1 MVAPIS
7 IEDRDRANQHLDSSI
22 SLSMCGKLDQAVV
35 EIKKAIAID
44 PEFAQAH
51 NKLGDYLMKMG
62 LVKKAVDAYTRS
74 LELAPNNQNSNFDLG
89 CSLAH
94 LGRYE
99 EALEYLQKALQ
110 LKPSHT
116 EIYGH
121 IGRILM
127 MRGELEEAITNLN
140 RAIEANPEDIMSS
153 FTLACAYN
161 MLGET
166 EKATR
171 LFNKVIGRYGDLVAV
186 KKRFAE
192 GHYYIGRSYFI
203 IGNLTEALKHL
214 EKAVEYD
221 TEDVDYHYSFGMLY
235 SDADAFCSLAEVQ
248 HALGS
253 HSEAREN
260 VQKAIAL
267 EPHNQR
273 FSKVKSQLGI

>member
-22 SLSMCGKLDQAVV
+22 SLAMCGKIDQAVV

-44 PEFAQAH
+44 PDFAQAH

-62 LVKKAVDAYTRS
+62 LVKEAANAYTRS
-74 LELAPNNQNSNFDLG
+74 LELDPTNQNSNFDLG

-94 LGRYE
+94 LGQHE
-99 EALEYLQKALQ
+99 EALQYLHKALQ

-121 IGRILM
+121 IGRILL
-127 MRGELEEAITNLN
+127 MRGELEGAINNLSK
-140 RAIEANPEDIMSS
+140 AIDANSDDIMSS

-166 EKATR
+166 DKATR
-171 LFNKVIGRYGDLVAV
+171 LFNKVIGRYGELVMV

-203 IGNLTEALKHL
+203 MGNLPEALKHL
-214 EKAVEYD
+214 EKAVEFD

-248 HALGS
+248 HALGNY
-253 HSEAREN
+253 SEAGKN
-260 VQKAIAL
+260 MQKAIEL
-267 EPHNQR
+267 EPHNER

>member
-7 IEDRDRANQHLDSSI
+7 IEDRDRANQHLDRSI
-22 SLSMCGKLDQAVV
+22 SLSMCGKLDQAVD
-35 EIKKAIAID
+35 EIKKAIAVD

-62 LVKKAVDAYTRS
+62 LVKEAADAYTRS
-74 LELAPNNQNSNFDLG
+74 LQLDPNNQNSNFDLG
-89 CSLAH
+89 CALAH
-94 LGRYE
+94 LGQHE
-99 EALEYLQKALQ
+99 EALQYLHKALE
-110 LKPSHT
+110 LKPAHT

-127 MRGELEEAITNLN
+127 MRGEIEEAIRNLN
-140 RAIEANPEDIMSS
+140 RAIDADTDDIMSS

-166 EKATR
+166 DKAIR
-171 LFNKVIGRYGDLVAV
+171 LFNKVIGRYDELVAV

-192 GHYYIGRSYFI
+192 GHYYIGRSYFMM
-203 IGNLTEALKHL
+203 GNLPEALKHL

-221 TEDVDYHYSFGMLY
+221 TESVDYHYSFGMLY

-248 HALGS
+248 HALGK
-253 HSEAREN
+253 HSEARDN
-260 VQKAIAL
+260 LQKAINL
-267 EPHNQR
+267 EPHSQR